1 MKRKNHKEWHLD
13 EIKKSEISIPVVD
26 TSVTSAL
33 YQNAPEFKP
42 YYSGDQPDIAKKS
55 LMEINQ
61 MSNDL
66 AKEISSKKEY
76 LETLKNAPT
85 KEVKEKPKNESKN
98 ESNKD
103 E

>member
-1 MKRKNHKEWHLD
+1 MKRTNHKEWHLD
-13 EIKKSEISIPVVD
+13 EIVKTETPIPVVD

-42 YYSGDQPDIAKKS
+42 YYSGDNPDMAKKS
-55 LMEINQ
+55 LMEIKQ

-76 LETLKNAPT
+76 LKTFKNAPT
-85 KEVKEKPKNESKN
+85 KEEKDKPSKE
-98 ESNKD
+98 
-103 E
+103 